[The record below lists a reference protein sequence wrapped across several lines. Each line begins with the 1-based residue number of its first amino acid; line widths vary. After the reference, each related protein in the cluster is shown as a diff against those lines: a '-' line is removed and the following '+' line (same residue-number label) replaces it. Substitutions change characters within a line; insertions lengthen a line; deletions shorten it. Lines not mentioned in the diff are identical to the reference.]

1 VVGQQIKW
9 SNYNLAL
16 TIEGRSDGL
25 TALPLFWSPENMIRM
40 QQLSLYRGS
49 KPLIL
54 EGDLALHSG
63 WKVGV
68 TGVNGCGKSSFLAL
82 IRGEITPD
90 HGSLDISDGWQIAYV
105 AQETPAS
112 EQSARDYVLDG
123 DSDYRRLQAE
133 LAQEEHLGG
142 ERLGELHAEFEAI
155 DGYNAPHRA
164 EKLLSGLGFKPEQ
177 HQQPVHNFSGGW
189 RMRLNLA
196 QALLGRSDL
205 LLLDEPTNHLDLDTT
220 FWLQDWLCSYKGTLL
235 LISHDRDFLDAIVD
249 HTINISHQQATL
261 YSGNY
266 SQFEQQRAARLIQ
279 QQSAFDKQQ
288 REREQMHRFIERFKA
303 KASKAKQA
311 QSRVKALERME
322 ELLPAHIDSQ
332 FHFSFF
338 EPSRLPTP
346 LLDIDEGE
354 IGYGTTSIAR
364 GINLRI
370 YPGDRIAL
378 LGHNGAGKTTLI
390 KTLCGEQPLLSGKKT
405 HSPDTLIGYFAQHQ
419 LEQLDVNATP
429 LLHLS
434 RLKPDA
440 TEQEL
445 RNFLGGF
452 GFAGDMALATV
463 KNFSGGEK
471 TRLVLA
477 MLVFQKPNLLLLDEP
492 TNHLDLE
499 MRHALTMALQTFSG
513 AILMI
518 SHDRHLLRSVTDQF
532 LLVNQGAVTP
542 FDGDI
547 EDYHQWLKSGESD
560 AESEVK
566 VQTTP
571 SKKEQR
577 QQAAEMRK
585 LSQPLTQKISKLEK
599 ELEKLQSQVAEIT
612 VQLAEPSLYEAAN
625 KEQLT
630 GLLKEKGAIEQ
641 RIESTELMW
650 FEANEALEAMQQQLT
665 APSS

>member
-1 VVGQQIKW
+1 
-9 SNYNLAL
+9 
-16 TIEGRSDGL
+16 
-25 TALPLFWSPENMIRM
+25 M

-54 EGDLALHSG
+54 ESDLDLHSG
-63 WKVGV
+63 WKVGI
-68 TGVNGCGKSSFLAL
+68 TGINGCGKSSLLAL
-82 IRGEITPD
+82 IRGEISSD
-90 HGSLDISDGWQIAYV
+90 HGSLKFPDGWQIASV
-105 AQETPAS
+105 AQEMPAT
-112 EQSARDYVLDG
+112 EQSALDYVLDG
-123 DSDYRRLQAE
+123 DREYRKLQQQLEQEE
-133 LAQEEHLGG
+133 LAGG
-142 ERLGELHAEFEAI
+142 EKLGELHAEFEAI

-164 EKLLSGLGFKPEQ
+164 GKLLSGLGFKQEQ
-177 HQQPVHNFSGGW
+177 HQQSVVNFSGGW

-235 LISHDRDFLDAIVD
+235 LISHDREFLDEIVD
-249 HTINISHQQATL
+249 HTINISHQKAHL

-266 SQFEQQRAARLIQ
+266 SQFEKQRAARLMQ
-279 QQSAFDKQQ
+279 QQSAYEKQQ
-288 REREQMHRFIERFKA
+288 REREQMHRFILRFKA

-322 ELLPAHIDSQ
+322 ELLPAHVDSQ

-338 EPSRLPTP
+338 EPKRLPAP
-346 LLDIDEGE
+346 LLDLDEGE
-354 IGYGTTSIAR
+354 IGYGSTSIAR
-364 GINLRI
+364 AINLRI
-370 YPGDRIAL
+370 HPGDRIAL
-378 LGHNGAGKTTLI
+378 LGHNGAGKSTLI
-390 KTLCGEQPLLSGKKT
+390 KTLCGDQPLLSGELKL
-405 HSPDTLIGYFAQHQ
+405 SPETKVGYFAQHQ
-419 LEQLDVNATP
+419 LEQLDVHATP

-463 KNFSGGEK
+463 ENFSGGEK

-477 MLVFQKPNLLLLDEP
+477 MLVFQRPNLLLLDEP

-499 MRHALTMALQTFSG
+499 MRHALTIALQTFSG

-518 SHDRHLLRSVTDQF
+518 SHDRHLLRSVTDLF
-532 LLVNQGAVTP
+532 LLVDQGAVTP

-547 EDYHQWLKSGESD
+547 EDYHQWLKNGRIDEETVERS
-560 AESEVK
+560 
-566 VQTTP
+566 QTAP

-577 QQAAEMRK
+577 QLAAEMRK
-585 LSQPLTQKISKLEK
+585 QTQPLTNRLKKLEK
-599 ELEKLQSQVAEIT
+599 ELEKLQSRIAEIT
-612 VQLAEPSLYEAAN
+612 EQLAEPTIYEESN
-625 KEQLT
+625 KDKLT
-630 GLLKEKGAIEQ
+630 KLLKEKGGIELQ
-641 RIESTELMW
+641 IDESEMAW
-650 FEANEALEAMQQQLT
+650 FEVTEELEILQQQL
-665 APSS
+665 SKV

>member
-1 VVGQQIKW
+1 
-9 SNYNLAL
+9 
-16 TIEGRSDGL
+16 
-25 TALPLFWSPENMIRM
+25 MIRM

-54 EGDLALHSG
+54 ESDLDLHSG
-63 WKVGV
+63 WKVGI
-68 TGVNGCGKSSFLAL
+68 TGANGCGKSSLLAL
-82 IRGEITPD
+82 VRGEISSD
-90 HGSLDISDGWQIAYV
+90 HGSLNFPDGWQIASV

-112 EQSARDYVLDG
+112 DQSALDYVLDG
-123 DSDYRRLQAE
+123 DSEYRNLQEQIAHAE
-133 LAQEEHLGG
+133 AADGDG
-142 ERLGELHAEFEAI
+142 LGELHAGFEAI

-164 EKLLSGLGFKPEQ
+164 GKLLSGLGFKQEE
-177 HQQPVHNFSGGW
+177 HLHPVKNFSGGW

-196 QALLGRSDL
+196 QALLSRSDL

-220 FWLQDWLCSYKGTLL
+220 FWLQDWLNSYKGTLL
-235 LISHDRDFLDAIVD
+235 LISHDREFLDEIVD
-249 HTINISHQQATL
+249 HTINISHQKATL
-261 YSGNY
+261 YTGNY
-266 SQFEQQRAARLIQ
+266 SQFEKQRAARLIQ
-279 QQSAFDKQQ
+279 QQSAFEKQQ

-322 ELLPAHIDSQ
+322 ELLPAHVDSQ

-338 EPSRLPTP
+338 EPKRLPAP
-346 LLDIDEGE
+346 LLDLEEGV
-354 IGYGTTSIAR
+354 IGYGSTPIAS

-370 YPGDRIAL
+370 HPGDRIAL

-390 KTLCGEQPLLSGKKT
+390 KTLCGEQALLSGSRN
-405 HSPDTLIGYFAQHQ
+405 HSPDTQIGYFAQHQ
-419 LEQLDVNATP
+419 LEQLDVNGTP

-440 TEQEL
+440 SEQEL

-463 KNFSGGEK
+463 NNFSGGEK

-477 MLVFQKPNLLLLDEP
+477 MLVFQRPNMLLLDEP

-499 MRHALTMALQTFSG
+499 MRHALTIALQTFSG

-532 LLVNQGAVTP
+532 LLVDKGSVIP

-547 EDYHQWLKSGESD
+547 EDYHQWLKSGGNDEETVD
-560 AESEVK
+560 KA
-566 VQTTP
+566 QTIS

-585 LSQPLTQKISKLEK
+585 KSQPLTNKIKNLEK
-599 ELEKLQSQVAEIT
+599 ELEKLQSRIAVIT
-612 VQLAEPSLYEAAN
+612 EQLADATIYEAGN
-625 KEQLT
+625 KDKLT
-630 GLLKEKGAIEQ
+630 ELLKEKGNVENQIEEVEMEWLE
-641 RIESTELMW
+641 IHEEL
-650 FEANEALEAMQQQLT
+650 ELLQQQL
-665 APSS
+665 

>member
-1 VVGQQIKW
+1 
-9 SNYNLAL
+9 
-16 TIEGRSDGL
+16 
-25 TALPLFWSPENMIRM
+25 MIRM

-54 EGDLALHSG
+54 ESDLDLHSG
-63 WKVGV
+63 WKVGI
-68 TGVNGCGKSSFLAL
+68 TGANGCGKSSLLAL
-82 IRGEITPD
+82 VRGELTPD
-90 HGSLDISDGWQIAYV
+90 HGSLDIAEGWQIAHV

-112 EQSARDYVLDG
+112 EQSALDYVLDG
-123 DSDYRRLQAE
+123 DSEYRNLQDQIAK
-133 LAQEEHLGG
+133 EEDSGG
-142 ERLGELHAEFEAI
+142 HGLGELHAEFEAI

-164 EKLLSGLGFKPEQ
+164 GKLLSGLGFKQEQ
-177 HQQPVHNFSGGW
+177 HQLPVHNFSGGW

-196 QALLGRSDL
+196 QALLSRSDL

-220 FWLQDWLCSYKGTLL
+220 FWLQDWICSYKGTLL
-235 LISHDRDFLDAIVD
+235 LISHDREFLDEIVD
-249 HTINISHQQATL
+249 HTINISHQKALL

-266 SQFEQQRAARLIQ
+266 SQFEQQRAARLMQ
-279 QQSAFDKQQ
+279 QQSAYEKQQ

-322 ELLPAHIDSQ
+322 ELLPAHADSQ
-332 FHFSFF
+332 FHFSFL
-338 EPSRLPTP
+338 EPKRLPAP
-346 LLDIDEGE
+346 LLDLEEGV
-354 IGYGTTSIAR
+354 IGYGTTTIAS

-370 YPGDRIAL
+370 HPGDRIAL

-390 KTLCGEQPLLSGKKT
+390 KTLCGEQALLSGQIKLSAET
-405 HSPDTLIGYFAQHQ
+405 RVGYFAQHQ
-419 LEQLDVNATP
+419 LEQLDIHATP
-429 LLHLS
+429 LLHMS

-440 TEQEL
+440 SEQEL

-463 KNFSGGEK
+463 ENFSGGEK

-477 MLVFQKPNLLLLDEP
+477 MLVFQQPNLLLLDEP

-499 MRHALTMALQTFSG
+499 MRHALTLSLQTFSG

-532 LLVNQGAVTP
+532 LLVDQGAVSN

-547 EDYHQWLKSGESD
+547 EDYHQWLKAGGGD
-560 AESEVK
+560 EVTEQK
-566 VQTTP
+566 QQTIN

-577 QQAAEMRK
+577 QLAAELRK
-585 LSQPLTQKISKLEK
+585 KSQPLTNKIKKHEK
-599 ELEKLQSQVAEIT
+599 ELEKLQSRAMDIT
-612 VQLAEPSLYEAAN
+612 EQLAEPGIYEASN
-625 KEQLT
+625 KDQLKE
-630 GLLKEKGAIEQ
+630 LLKEKGSVEQQIE
-641 RIESTELMW
+641 ETEMVW
-650 FEANEALEAMQQQLT
+650 FELNEELEQLNQQL
-665 APSS
+665 AI

>member
-1 VVGQQIKW
+1 
-9 SNYNLAL
+9 
-16 TIEGRSDGL
+16 
-25 TALPLFWSPENMIRM
+25 M

-54 EGDLALHSG
+54 ESDLDLHSG
-63 WKVGV
+63 WKVGI
-68 TGVNGCGKSSFLAL
+68 TGANGCGKSSLLAL
-82 IRGEITPD
+82 VRGELTPD
-90 HGSLDISDGWQIAYV
+90 HGSLDIAEGWQIAHV

-112 EQSARDYVLDG
+112 EQSALDYVLDG
-123 DSDYRRLQAE
+123 DDEYRKLQE
-133 LAQEEHLGG
+133 QIVREEAAGG
-142 ERLGELHAEFEAI
+142 HGLGELHAEFEAI

-164 EKLLSGLGFKPEQ
+164 GKLLSGLGFKQEQ
-177 HQQPVHNFSGGW
+177 HSLPVHNFSGGW

-196 QALLGRSDL
+196 QALLSRSDL

-220 FWLQDWLCSYKGTLL
+220 FWLQDWINAYKGTLL
-235 LISHDRDFLDAIVD
+235 LISHDREFLDEIVD
-249 HTINISHQQATL
+249 HTINISHQKALL

-266 SQFEQQRAARLIQ
+266 SQFEQQRAARLMQ
-279 QQSAFDKQQ
+279 QQSAYEKQQ
-288 REREQMHRFIERFKA
+288 RDREQMHRFIERFKA

-322 ELLPAHIDSQ
+322 ELLPAHVDSQ
-332 FHFSFF
+332 FHFSFL
-338 EPSRLPTP
+338 EPKRLPAP
-346 LLDIDEGE
+346 LLDLEEGT
-354 IGYGTTSIAR
+354 IGYDSTSIAS

-370 YPGDRIAL
+370 HPGDRIAL

-390 KTLCGEQPLLSGKKT
+390 KSLCGEQPLLAGEIKLSADSK
-405 HSPDTLIGYFAQHQ
+405 IGYFAQHQ
-419 LEQLDVNATP
+419 LEQLDVNGTP

-440 TEQEL
+440 SEQEL

-463 KNFSGGEK
+463 ENFSGGEK

-477 MLVFQKPNLLLLDEP
+477 MLVFQRPNLMLLDEP

-499 MRHALTMALQTFSG
+499 MRHALTVALQTFSG

-532 LLVNQGAVTP
+532 LLVDRGSVTP

-547 EDYHQWLKSGESD
+547 EDYHQWLKSSGSDEEVSEKGES
-560 AESEVK
+560 AL
-566 VQTTP
+566 

-577 QQAAEMRK
+577 QQAADMRK
-585 LSQPLTQKISKLEK
+585 KSQPLTNKIKKLEK
-599 ELEKLQSQVAEIT
+599 ELEKLQSRIAEIT
-612 VQLAEPSLYEAAN
+612 EQLADATIYEAGH
-625 KEQLT
+625 KDKLT
-630 GLLKEKGAIEQ
+630 ELLKEKGVVENQIE
-641 RIESTELMW
+641 EVEMAW
-650 FEANEALEAMQQQLT
+650 FEIHEELEVLQQQLT
-665 APSS
+665 EI